1 MMFLT
6 KQHHIAIIS
15 SDYAKAKDFYID
27 KLGFELYREVYRP
40 AQNDYLR
47 MLRKGDTVLE
57 LFIRPDA
64 PARVNNPDTG
74 LEEMIA
80 LAAEG
85 LTLIRSSEQLLAE
98 AELKIQKL
106 EQADT
111 QPPQANQ
118 KNEDAEFSLI

>member
-1 MMFLT
+1 MSPRT
-6 KQHHIAIIS
+6 K
-15 SDYAKAKDFYID
+15 AKA
-27 KLGFELYREVYRP
+27 LNFEQATAR
-40 AQNDYLR
+40 
-47 MLRKGDTVLE
+47 LE
-57 LFIRPDA
+57 EIV
-64 PARVNNPDTG
+64 ARVNNPETG

-118 KNEDAEFSLI
+118 QNEDAEFSLI

>member
-1 MMFLT
+1 MSARS
-6 KQHHIAIIS
+6 KGKS
-15 SDYAKAKDFYID
+15 PN
-27 KLGFELYREVYRP
+27 FEEATAR
-40 AQNDYLR
+40 
-47 MLRKGDTVLE
+47 LE
-57 LFIRPDA
+57 EIV
-64 PARVNNPDTG
+64 ARVNNPETG
-74 LEEMIA
+74 LEDMIA

>member
-1 MMFLT
+1 MFLT

-27 KLGFELYREVYRP
+27 KLGFELTKEVYRP

-64 PARVNNPDTG
+64 PARVNNPEAMG
-74 LEEMIA
+74 LRH
-80 LAAEG
+80 LAFRVDDIEPVVAWLNENGIETEPVREDPYNGGRFTFFRDPDG
-85 LTLIRSSEQLLAE
+85 LPL
-98 AELKIQKL
+98 ELH
-106 EQADT
+106 E
-111 QPPQANQ
+111 
-118 KNEDAEFSLI
+118 

>member
-1 MMFLT
+1 MPPRV
-6 KQHHIAIIS
+6 
-15 SDYAKAKDFYID
+15 KAKSMN
-27 KLGFELYREVYRP
+27 FEEATTR
-40 AQNDYLR
+40 
-47 MLRKGDTVLE
+47 LE
-57 LFIRPDA
+57 EIV
-64 PARVNNPDTG
+64 ARVNNPETG
-74 LEEMIA
+74 LEEMLN

-85 LTLIRSSEQLLAE
+85 LALVRSSEKLLAE